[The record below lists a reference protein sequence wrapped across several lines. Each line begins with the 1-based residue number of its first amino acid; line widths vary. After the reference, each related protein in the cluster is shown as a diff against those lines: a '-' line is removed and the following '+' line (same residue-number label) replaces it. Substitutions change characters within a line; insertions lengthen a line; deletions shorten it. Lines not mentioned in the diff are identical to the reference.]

1 MRKNLTHALAAAL
14 MLFIAAPAFA
24 DGPGEA
30 GPDVAAPPVRA
41 APVQPQPAQPAP
53 QPTAEPAA
61 AEGRTGVIPLG
72 DNLSINV
79 PQGYR
84 FYGEPE
90 ARAYLNR
97 NNAAVP
103 AGSIYGMVARA
114 GDDIRAADT
123 WATVISYDA
132 IGYVQPE
139 TASGLSDTNFEADV
153 RAARQTQNRTF
164 EGFATPPAFT
174 AEDPSLVWAERIL
187 SPGSQGKDYRYE
199 LKELGRSGVSTLTSI
214 GTADQAPEIA
224 TAAVEIADM
233 LSFTEGQRH
242 ADFQPAND
250 TVSAYSIPGLV
261 TGIAAQD
268 PQAIADPASAGGTS
282 QTAFGGLAGWFPWIA
297 FGVILLAIAGFLMMR
312 KRRDEEEA

>member
-1 MRKNLTHALAAAL
+1 MRKNLTHALTAAAL
-14 MLFIAAPAFA
+14 VLFCAPAFA
-24 DGPGEA
+24 DGPGDG
-30 GPDVAAPPVRA
+30 GPDVAAPPVA
-41 APVQPQPAQPAP
+41 TPAQPAP
-53 QPTAEPAA
+53 APDPVAQPAA
-61 AEGRTGVIPLG
+61 AEGRTGIIPLG
-72 DNLSINV
+72 DALTINV

-90 ARAYLNR
+90 ARAYLSR

-103 AGSIYGMVARA
+103 PGAIYGMVARA
-114 GDDIRAADT
+114 GADITAPDT

-139 TASGLSDTNFEADV
+139 TASGLSDASFEADV
-153 RAARQTQNRTF
+153 RAAREQQNRVF

-199 LKELGRSGVSTLTSI
+199 LKELGRHGVAGLTSI

-224 TAAVEIADM
+224 TAAAEIAGM
-233 LSFTEGQRH
+233 LSFTEGERH

-250 TVSAYSIPGLV
+250 TVSAYSVPGLV
-261 TGIAAQD
+261 TGLAASTE
-268 PQAIADPASAGGTS
+268 PQAIADPAGGTG
-282 QTAFGGLAGWFPWIA
+282 QTAFGGLAGWFPWVA
-297 FGVILLAIAGFLMMR
+297 LGVILLAIAGFLMMR
-312 KRRDEEEA
+312 RRRDSEDEA